1 MYVCMCTITIYEKRD
16 HEFKR
21 EQGELCGRVW
31 RKEWEGG
38 KVIITLESKKIKTNK
53 LGLINA

>member
-1 MYVCMCTITIYEKRD
+1 MCTITIYEERD

>member
-1 MYVCMCTITIYEKRD
+1 MEVGMHIITIYEKRD

-31 RKEWEGG
+31 R
-38 KVIITLESKKIKTNK
+38 
-53 LGLINA
+53 

>member
-1 MYVCMCTITIYEKRD
+1 MKKRE

-21 EQGELCGRVW
+21 EHGELRGRVW

-38 KVIITLESKKIKTNK
+38 KVIMTLESKKVKTNK